1 MEGRGQLSQREPARI
16 AVRQGGVGQE
26 RRKRGK
32 DWSLC
37 DDQ

>member
-16 AVRQGGVGQE
+16 AARQVGIGQE